1 MTGRQ
6 IKAKR
11 WFQAIGIVALVSV
24 PVFLFQNCTKSGF
37 KSDGATLDDA
47 LNESA
52 AVSVDPVFAKLPFP
66 YDVSVNQIAHMSCA
80 LNVSSTEVSTPY
92 FSWAVGAYDNPADVP
107 TGNGFKDFKI
117 SQTAGLQMNSDF
129 ITQFQTIT
137 KNYNPEVIP
146 GKFKS
151 LLQTHPTVN
160 GVQLQLSLRKRNAV
174 RTDLMKLLTG
184 GGEVAGDSPAKMIL
198 EPLSSDSVAGYFSTH
213 PKSLVHEIPGI
224 TGSNNRYLDAR
235 LNIPSAYGAQN
246 ANLISNYDQSYL
258 TVGFATGQA
267 DLVDSLT
274 TTSLAS
280 PSTLDTDKTKAYG
293 VGFRPYFGVVN
304 MHQGTD
310 QYPSVDALT
319 GLQEFNLKTGNQV
332 NDGSSWKCDYKFK
345 IVLNKDRQNT
355 FYRKDHFLKI
365 LNTTTNQYECPGT
378 EYTSGTLCASPINP
392 DFGLPA
398 VDFIAA
404 GSTQATVNLG
414 CPINRAPV
422 TASLTN
428 RICAERYTVLCPS
441 EPYYS
446 PGNNVPPYMREDGLY
461 NSKYPERA
469 ALFHAL
475 RRFLPA
481 DKWDINV
488 SRRCI
493 VPKMDDNVCYAS
505 GGSAPVVYDDTFFK
519 GIVNQIQ
526 SNGSYRSPAS
536 SVDLSLDANINMG
549 RYLGCGVSGQYP
561 CSAYLTLCLRTKP

>member
-1 MTGRQ
+1 MR

-11 WFQAIGIVALVSV
+11 WFRAVV
-24 PVFLFQNCTKSGF
+24 VFLLLAVPFSLYQNCTKSGF
-37 KSDGATLDDA
+37 QSESSTLDQV
-47 LNESA
+47 LNESS

-66 YDVSVNQIAHMSCA
+66 YEVSVNQIAHMSCA
-80 LNVSSTEVSTPY
+80 LNVSSTDVATPY

-107 TGNGFKDFKI
+107 TGNGFKSFKI
-117 SQTAGLQMNSDF
+117 SQSAGLQVNSDF
-129 ITQFQTIT
+129 LNQFQTIT
-137 KNYNPEVIP
+137 KNYNPEVVP

-151 LLQTHPTVN
+151 LLQTHPTIN

-184 GGEVAGDSPAKMIL
+184 AGEVAGDSPTKSIL
-198 EPLSSDSVAGYFSTH
+198 EPLSSDAVAGYFSTH
-213 PKSLVHEIPGI
+213 SKSLVHEIPTI
-224 TGSNNRYLDAR
+224 TSTSSRYLDAR
-235 LNIPSAYGAQN
+235 LNVPSAYGAQN

-258 TVGFATGQA
+258 TVGFATGQT
-267 DLVDSLT
+267 DLVDSMT
-274 TTSLAS
+274 TTNLAS
-280 PSTLDTDKTKAYG
+280 PSATDKTKAYG

-304 MHQGTD
+304 MHKGTD

-332 NDGSSWKCDYKFK
+332 SDGSSWNCNYKFK

-355 FYRKDHFLKI
+355 YYRENHFLKI

-378 EYTSGTLCASPINP
+378 EYTSGTLCTSPINP
-392 DFGLPA
+392 DFGIPS

-404 GSTQATVNLG
+404 GSTQASVNLG
-414 CPINRAPV
+414 CPMNRSAV
-422 TASLTN
+422 TASPTN
-428 RICAERYTVLCPS
+428 KICAERYSVLCPS
-441 EPYYS
+441 EPYYAPVS
-446 PGNNVPPYMREDGLY
+446 STVPPYMREDGLY

-526 SNGSYRSPAS
+526 SNGAVRSPAT
-536 SVDLSLDANINMG
+536 SVDLSLDANPNMG
-549 RYLGCGVSGQYP
+549 RYVGCGVNGQYP